1 MRSNKYLTQL
11 TTRSTGVVSGQS
23 FGSDVVSGQSFGSSV
38 VSLPCITSMYSSF
51 SLWIILLP
59 SDSRCFCCSVKPCSF
74 FVVFGY
80 AWFLC
85 NRCFF
90 VIWGDNLGGT
100 FVPVFGHGVCL
111 IGCFVWH
118 FMVRKFDNSLWCFHE
133 TERLWF
139 CVYLLSSQAVHERS
153 CPWA

>member
-1 MRSNKYLTQL
+1 MRLNKYLTQL
-11 TTRSTGVVSGQS
+11 TTRSAGIVSGQS

-38 VSLPCITSMYSSF
+38 VSLPCITSMCSVQCFPGGHSLRSAFGSF
-51 SLWIILLP
+51 FYRLILVV
-59 SDSRCFCCSVKPCSF
+59 FCCSVKPCSF

-111 IGCFVWH
+111 IGCFV
-118 FMVRKFDNSLWCFHE
+118 
-133 TERLWF
+133 
-139 CVYLLSSQAVHERS
+139 
-153 CPWA
+153 